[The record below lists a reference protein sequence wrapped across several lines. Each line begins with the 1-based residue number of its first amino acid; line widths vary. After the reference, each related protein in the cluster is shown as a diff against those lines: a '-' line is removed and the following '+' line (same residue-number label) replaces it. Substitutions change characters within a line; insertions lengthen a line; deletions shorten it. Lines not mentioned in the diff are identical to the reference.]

1 MKAVSKLAAVLVG
14 LSLVQGH
21 ALAQASGDLVIG
33 YSMAKT
39 GPYVSLAIGNEI
51 AADLAVEEI
60 NARGGINGK
69 KIKLSKFDTG
79 GDPKSA
85 VTAVRRFAQDEKAL
99 AVIGPF
105 SSSECRVAFPAGESA
120 GLVQTSMG
128 SSAPGLTAGFSYG
141 FRNTVDEGIVIEE
154 VMETLSSKKIPS
166 SNVAIAYGTD
176 DAVSKS
182 IGTAVLPAV
191 FGKAKSNVKQ
201 TVDFKVKAFDLSPQ
215 VSQLVQSQPDVIG
228 VGAPPELAVKLA
240 VELHRQGFKGR
251 MIGGTTIADPDLPKR
266 MAPGGEGMT
275 IGTTYHA
282 NAGVKSKEFAAAYEK
297 RAKAAGLSRTEPNQM
312 DAATYDIVLMYAAA
326 MANAK
331 VSGDAAN
338 LAKDRTAIR
347 DYLSTMTNLKGVEG
361 DISFNKDRDA
371 IKPVYVVEA
380 KGGAWS
386 LVATR
391 KSK

>member
-1 MKAVSKLAAVLVG
+1 MKAVSKLAAVLMG
-14 LSLVQGH
+14 LSLIQGE
-21 ALAQASGDLVIG
+21 AAAQAQGELIIG

-85 VTAVRRFAQDEKAL
+85 VTAVRRFSQDEKAL

-105 SSSECRVAFPAGESA
+105 SSSECRVAFPAGETA
-120 GLVQTSMG
+120 GIVQISMA

-141 FRNTVDEGIVIEE
+141 FRNTVDEGKVIDE
-154 VMETLSSKKIPS
+154 VMGTLAAKKIPS
-166 SNVAIAYGTD
+166 ANVAIAYGTD

-182 IGTAVLPAV
+182 IGTVVLPAV
-191 FGKAKSNVKQ
+191 FTKAKSNLKQ

-228 VGAPPELAVKLA
+228 VGAPPELAIKLA

-275 IGTTYHA
+275 IGSTFHPDVDA
-282 NAGVKSKEFAAAYEK
+282 KSKEFAAAYEK
-297 RAKAAGLSRTEPNQM
+297 RAKAAGLTRTEPNQM

-331 VSGDAAN
+331 VSGEPAN
-338 LAKDRTAIR
+338 LAKERTAIR
-347 DYLSTMTNLKGVEG
+347 DYLATMKNLKGVEG
-361 DISFNKDRDA
+361 EISFNKDRDA
-371 IKPVYVVEA
+371 EKPVYIVEA
-380 KGGAWS
+380 RGGVWT
-386 LVATR
+386 LVDTR
-391 KSK
+391 KAK